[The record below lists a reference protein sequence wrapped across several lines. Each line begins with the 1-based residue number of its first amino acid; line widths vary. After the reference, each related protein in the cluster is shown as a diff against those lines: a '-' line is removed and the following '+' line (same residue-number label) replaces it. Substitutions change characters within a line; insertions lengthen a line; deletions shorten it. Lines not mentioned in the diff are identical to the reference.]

1 MRVEKEKDCF
11 CFTNLISGNEKLKK
25 IMGFKLAVFIYLLL
39 LLYELRLFRVFN
51 TLKVH
56 YNDWYT
62 NYLSIQKFFFY
73 MKFDYLG
80 FLIL

>member
-25 IMGFKLAVFIYLLL
+25 IMGFKLAVFIY
-39 LLYELRLFRVFN
+39 Y
-51 TLKVH
+51 
-56 YNDWYT
+56 YY
-62 NYLSIQKFFFY
+62 YYYYYY
-73 MKFDYLG
+73 MNFDYLG